1 MASTEDSSYSDG
13 SKEKLLLLMA
23 AVADAVARRPSKLM
37 AVSLTVQREMESMVY
52 MVYGRRRA
60 GVVLWCGE

>member
-1 MASTEDSSYSDG
+1 M
-13 SKEKLLLLMA
+13 LLLMA